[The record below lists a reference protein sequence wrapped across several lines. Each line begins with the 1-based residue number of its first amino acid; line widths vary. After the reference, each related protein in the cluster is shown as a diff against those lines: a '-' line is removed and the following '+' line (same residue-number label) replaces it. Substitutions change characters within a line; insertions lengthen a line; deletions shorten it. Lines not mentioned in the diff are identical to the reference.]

1 MPIIKKF
8 SVFFRQANNHPHI
21 VSFLM
26 LFLVLFLWGIATVS
40 ISSQIGKPFPGFF
53 TNPFRVVSSFTPTEF
68 SGWQAGLRPWDRIVA
83 VNGQNF
89 RELQG
94 LIQEVGMGEEIV
106 YTIERGGQ
114 RSNISVPTMEFT
126 ASIVFKVLPGY
137 FVSSLIF
144 ILVGIF
150 VYLRNPSFRINR
162 YLLIYLLL
170 WSLGP
175 SIIWECFLSLNK
187 WLGYML
193 IPYAISAPVAGWILF
208 LNFPSNE
215 KRQKFLHQWRLDQ
228 GYLIFGVI
236 SIGLM
241 SGFQIL
247 TNIFDVDELWRI
259 LAFMTGWP
267 YFIAFGLSSILLKTL
282 PLFLI
287 IFQKGERILKQ
298 QALVVITGLLL
309 GLTGWYLFIWAPAAI
324 NVAPALST
332 QWSGLIPAIYPLSIG
347 YAILR
352 YHLLDIRVVVRKG
365 LIYSL
370 LTASLSVAFVL
381 LALLSAYVYR
391 ALTGGESILSMVLPA
406 LLVAFFFQP
415 ARHKIQLFVDR
426 VFFRKEYEVRQTLTK
441 FSQNLITLRARSE
454 VIRLVRKT
462 IMDTLKA
469 GEVKIWIPFEHYF
482 LPIPVNGESNKKISS
497 ESALVK
503 FLKTNFHV
511 FYPLTDN
518 LTDQSK
524 DLHSIDAQLAI
535 PLTSADKFTGFLT
548 LSDRPSGALFSQDD
562 LELLGMIANS
572 TALALENAQL
582 YEEKMEMIRLQA
594 IQAASIQEEERRRIA
609 SELHDGVG
617 PSLASLNI
625 RLQTVRKQLE
635 RENNPMAE
643 EVAEMAE
650 QAQEN
655 IHDIRRLIYDLRP
668 AALDELGLIPA
679 LQEYISR
686 YQKDQ
691 KIAITCD
698 FKDNISG
705 LSVELETTLFRIIQE
720 ALANVAR
727 HSHARAVEINFEKK
741 QSEIFLCIHDDGKGF
756 DPQTQQNG
764 SHLGLWSMQKRVEQ
778 FGGSFQLS
786 SSPGLG
792 TEIYVQIPVDHI
804 SAGGIKIDG

>member
-1 MPIIKKF
+1 MNISKKF
-8 SVFFRQANNHPHI
+8 SDFLRQANNHPYL

-26 LFLVLFLWGIATVS
+26 LFLVLFLWGISTVS

-53 TNPFRVVSSFTPTEF
+53 INPARVVSSFTPKDFT
-68 SGWQAGLRPWDRIVA
+68 GLKAGLQPWDRIIA
-83 VNGQNF
+83 VNGNNV
-89 RELQG
+89 RGLKK
-94 LIQEVGMGEEIV
+94 LIQEAGTGQDIQ
-106 YTIERGGQ
+106 YTLERGNQ
-114 RSNISVPTMEFT
+114 ILTISVPIMEFT
-126 ASIVFKVLPGY
+126 SEIAVKFLPGY
-137 FVSSLIF
+137 FVSSLVF

-150 VYLRNPSFRINR
+150 VFLRNPSFKINR
-162 YLLIYLLL
+162 YLLVYLLL

-175 SIIWECFLSLNK
+175 SIIWESFLSLNK
-187 WLGYML
+187 WLGYLL
-193 IPYAISAPVAGWILF
+193 IPYAVSAPVAGWILF
-208 LNFPSNE
+208 LNFPVNE
-215 KRQKFLHQWRLDQ
+215 KRQKFLNKWRLSQ
-228 GYLIFGVI
+228 GYFIFGVI

-247 TNIFDVDELWRI
+247 TNIFDIDELWRI
-259 LAFMTGWP
+259 LAFMMGWP
-267 YFIAFGLSSILLKTL
+267 YFIAFGLSSILLKTI

-309 GLTGWYLFIWAPAAI
+309 GLTGWYLFVWAPAAI
-324 NVAPALST
+324 HVVPVLSS

-370 LTASLSVAFVL
+370 LTASLTVAFVL
-381 LALLSAYVYR
+381 LALMSASLYR
-391 ALTGGESILSMVLPA
+391 ELTGGESILSMVLPA
-406 LLVAFFFQP
+406 LLVAFIFQP

-426 VFFRKEYEVRQTLTK
+426 AFFRKEYEIRQTLTK
-441 FSQNLITLRARSE
+441 FSQNLITLRTRSE
-454 VIRLVRKT
+454 VVKLVRQT

-469 GEVKIWIPFEHYF
+469 GDVKIWMPFEHYF

-497 ESALVK
+497 ECALIK
-503 FLKTNFHV
+503 FLETNFQV
-511 FYPLTDN
+511 FYPLSDN
-518 LTDQSK
+518 HTDQSK
-524 DLHSIDAQLAI
+524 DLHSINAHLAV

-548 LSDRPSGALFSQDD
+548 LTERPSEVLYSQDD
-562 LELLGMIANS
+562 LELITMIANS
-572 TALALENAQL
+572 TALALENARL
-582 YEEKMEMIRLQA
+582 YEEKTEMIRLQS
-594 IQAASIQEEERRRIA
+594 IQSASIQEEERRRIA

-625 RLQTVRKQLE
+625 RLQTVRKQLQ

-668 AALDELGLIPA
+668 SALDELGLVPA
-679 LQEYISR
+679 LQEYINR

-691 KIAITCD
+691 KIVVTYD

-705 LSVELETTLFRIIQE
+705 LSVELETTLFRIVQE

-727 HSHARAVEINFEKK
+727 HSQARVVEINFEKK
-741 QSEIFLCIHDDGKGF
+741 KSEIFLYICDDGNGF

-792 TEIYVQIPVDHI
+792 TEIYVQIPFDHI
-804 SAGGIKIDG
+804 SSGGIKIDG